1 MMSRV
6 SMGAANRVRAIR
18 VATPPKPLSG
28 PRRCSKRSMAA
39 ASGELAF
46 RTGLVGRAAEVGKLR
61 FALDS
66 ALAGRGRVVF
76 LAGEAGIGKSR
87 LLEELAHYAAAK
99 GFRTMSGTCFPESLT
114 PYAAFLE
121 AFQKGGLDYL
131 FLEEPLRIESL
142 FAIDKAGLVLAK
154 AERAE
159 SPLDPDIF
167 TSMLRVV
174 EEFLRDAVRM
184 AGGDEKKGGLNVLGL
199 ANYRIV

>member
-76 LAGEAGIGKSR
+76 LAGEAGVRKPPPPGG
-87 LLEELAHYAAAK
+87 LAHAAGAE
-99 GFRTMSGTCFPESLT
+99 GFP
-114 PYAAFLE
+114 P
-121 AFQKGGLDYL
+121 
-131 FLEEPLRIESL
+131 
-142 FAIDKAGLVLAK
+142 
-154 AERAE
+154 
-159 SPLDPDIF
+159 
-167 TSMLRVV
+167 
-174 EEFLRDAVRM
+174 
-184 AGGDEKKGGLNVLGL
+184 
-199 ANYRIV
+199 